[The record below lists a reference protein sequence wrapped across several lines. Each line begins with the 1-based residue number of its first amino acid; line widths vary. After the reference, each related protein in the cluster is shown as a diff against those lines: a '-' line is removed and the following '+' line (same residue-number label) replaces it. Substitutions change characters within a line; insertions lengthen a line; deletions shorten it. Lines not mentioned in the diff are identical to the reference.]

1 MDHRDPG
8 GRRVTPE
15 KRATTALLSIPGR
28 HAHRQRE
35 PSLIRLQASVMVER
49 QGKDSATLRGAT
61 MTLANILVH
70 LDSKPR
76 TAARMALSLRIAERV
91 GARLTGL
98 FAEKGDPQAGTV
110 ESARAAFAA
119 AAAPL
124 KDRAQFIAL
133 NRGGDHEIIHR
144 LTAIARTFDLV
155 VLGQTE
161 DGVPVPAKLPDEVI
175 TESGRPVLVVPYVG
189 TYDDVGRR
197 PLFAW
202 HNARGA
208 ARAVSDALPLLTG
221 GCDAL
226 VIEVVGK
233 SYPRYEFSDLLIANL
248 AEHKVKARYEHS
260 VVDEIS
266 VTDALLSAISD
277 HSADLMAIGAFD
289 SGVHALFGHGA
300 GTRAVLAHMTAPVLF
315 SH

>member
-1 MDHRDPG
+1 
-8 GRRVTPE
+8 
-15 KRATTALLSIPGR
+15 
-28 HAHRQRE
+28 
-35 PSLIRLQASVMVER
+35 
-49 QGKDSATLRGAT
+49 

-76 TAARMALSLRIAERV
+76 AAARLSLSLRIAERV

-98 FAEKGDPQAGTV
+98 FAEKGDASHGGTAGV

-119 AAAPL
+119 ATAPL

-144 LTAIARTFDLV
+144 LTAIGRTFDLI

-189 TYDDVGRR
+189 TYADVGRR

-208 ARAVSDALPLLTG
+208 ARAVSDVLPLLTG
-221 GCDAL
+221 ECEAL
-226 VIEVVGK
+226 IVEVVGR
-233 SYPRYEFSDLLIANL
+233 SYPRYQHSDLLIANL
-248 AEHKVKARYEHS
+248 AEHKVRARYEHS

-300 GTRAVLAHMTAPVLF
+300 GTRAVLAHMTTPVLF